1 MNSLICL
8 RLRLPPALLSLS
20 LIELKSFCGRKK
32 MVNGLIN
39 ENPIVYEIK
48 HRRDVRADSSSNT
61 NELSV
66 DAIDHLEVFDHI
78 RDIKDPEHPYSLEQ
92 LKVLTEDSVE
102 VDDSKS
108 HVRVTFTPTVEHC
121 SMATIIGLCV
131 RVKLMRSLPR
141 RYKIDIRVAPGT
153 HATEAAVNKQLNDK
167 ERVAAALENP
177 NLVEM
182 VDECLSSSFE

>member
-1 MNSLICL
+1 
-8 RLRLPPALLSLS
+8 
-20 LIELKSFCGRKK
+20 

-48 HRRDVRADSSSNT
+48 HRRDVRADSSSST

-66 DAIDHLEVFDHI
+66 DAIDHLEVFDILCKAYYVYRDHYFFEFLNLTYCSEHHI